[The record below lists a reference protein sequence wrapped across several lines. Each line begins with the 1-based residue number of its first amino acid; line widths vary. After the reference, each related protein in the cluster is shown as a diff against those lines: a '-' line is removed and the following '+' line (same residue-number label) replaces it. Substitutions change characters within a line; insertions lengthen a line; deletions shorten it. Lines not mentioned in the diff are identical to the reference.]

1 VKTSIYFNYIL
12 HLLVHDWQRILLVIF
27 CVAVGVV
34 VIGAVKNP
42 MYLNYTSRSLVRG
55 GQRTLLAIFCVAVGV
70 MAIVALQLVGLLIN
84 NAFTSDVRDANGGD
98 IAVRSQNEP
107 FTQSDLTFFDQL
119 KKDGT
124 IQNYTATINIQ
135 GYTGKTVSRESF
147 MVRVVDPAV
156 YPIVTPPTFT
166 NPTNGNIADLLKH
179 NQIVV
184 TQPFI
189 DQYKKKLGDTF
200 DMHIGSETQPVRTI
214 HAKIVGIVSES
225 GVLTQSGSLL
235 LLSLAD
241 YNAASPQVPTPP
253 QASNAPQADQGSS
266 TLPGQANPGEAGTTP
281 NNATSQRGAVY
292 DMINVTTDAQKLDTA
307 AKKIQ
312 QQFPIA
318 NTQTTADALKQQQE
332 SIASVRN
339 FLSIAGLLALLIGG
353 VGIVNTMQVLLS
365 RRKIEIAMLKTTG
378 YRRFDLYLLFGLEA
392 GLLGL
397 VGGLV
402 GAGAATGV
410 SYLVRNLVEQAFQ
423 FHIPFVLDASAW
435 FTIGSGVVIGL
446 ATALIF
452 GLLPIVQAAN
462 IRPLNVIRELPEGRG
477 ARSFFLTIFLL
488 IVLSVLFCIL
498 AIVVLNN
505 NVLLGAISVYATFI
519 FLGVLSLFFALVVVL
534 ISKLPVPERFSWL
547 YIGLVVIVVVLCAL
561 LYLGLPAFGRLPGI
575 PGLPAVGGLLLIF
588 ALLGFVVPLLPRTWK
603 ANAKMAL
610 RNIGRQRARTTTTM
624 LALFVGI
631 FTIGLILVLG
641 QDLRDRINEL
651 IARDLNYNVYVI
663 TANDDTTVM
672 HNKLGKL
679 PGLSA
684 HDEHPIVST
693 APVSINGK
701 PIGDL
706 LTGDKARGGPGNL
719 GRGGVL
725 HFLGG
730 VEGFD
735 VGNHQIPATNN
746 AKILKGGRNLQPS
759 DVGTAG
765 TPDNPDNV
773 VISSL
778 LSTLEPLHL
787 KVGDTIVLRNTDRS
801 MTRTVRV
808 VGIYESN
815 GFGNFLDPPIWG
827 TKDTVNTLSPVGLNQ
842 ALFSLK
848 IDSGKLSKATDVIG
862 QAVPNAFVF
871 NLSALTD
878 IINQF
883 LTDILLVLTTIAS
896 LSLLAGIIIIANAV
910 ALAMLERR
918 RELGI
923 LKSVGYTSRSILSE
937 VLLENGVVSG
947 TGALL
952 AMLLVTLATSL
963 LGTYLFK
970 ASFGVPT
977 PIALVLIFGVV
988 ALAMFVSTLVAWG
1001 AVRVRPLEVLRY
1013 E

>member
-1 VKTSIYFNYIL
+1 MYF
-12 HLLVHDWQRILLVIF
+12 
-27 CVAVGVV
+27 
-34 VIGAVKNP
+34 
-42 MYLNYTSRSLVRG
+42 NYTSRSLVRG

-107 FTQSDLTFFDQL
+107 FTQSDLPFFDQL

-124 IQNYTATINIQ
+124 IQNYTASINIQ
-135 GYTGKTVSRESF
+135 GYSGKASLRESF
-147 MVRVVDPAV
+147 MARIVDPAV

-166 NPTNGNIADLLKH
+166 NPTNGNIADLLKN
-179 NQIVV
+179 NQIIV

-200 DMHIGSETQPVRTI
+200 DMHLGSETQAVRTI
-214 HAKIVGIVSES
+214 HTKIVGIVSES
-225 GVLTQSGSLL
+225 GVLTQSGSLI

-241 YNAASPQVPTPP
+241 YNAASPQLPTPP
-253 QASNAPQADQGSS
+253 QGSGVPPSGQGGFTQSD
-266 TLPGQANPGEAGTTP
+266 QANPGAAGTTLP
-281 NNATSQRGAVY
+281 SAISQDGTTY
-292 DMINVTTDAQKLDTA
+292 DTINVTANAQKIDTA

-312 QQFPIA
+312 QHFPIA
-318 NTQTTADALKQQQE
+318 NTQTTADALKQEQD
-332 SIASVRN
+332 SIDSIRN

-423 FHIPFVLDASAW
+423 FRIPFVLDASAW
-435 FTIGSGVVIGL
+435 FTIGGGVVIGL

-477 ARSFFLTIFLL
+477 VRSILLTLFLL

-505 NVLLGAISVYATFI
+505 NVLLGVISVYSTFI
-519 FLGVLSLFFALVVVL
+519 FLSFLSLFFVLVILL

-547 YIGLVVIVVVLCAL
+547 YVGLVVVVVVLCAL
-561 LYLGLPAFGRLPGI
+561 LYRA
-575 PGLPAVGGLLLIF
+575 LPAVGGLLLIF
-588 ALLGFVVPLLPRTWK
+588 AFLGFVVPLLPRTWK

-641 QDLRDRINEL
+641 QDLRDRINDV
-651 IARDLNYNVYVI
+651 IARTLNYNVYVI
-663 TANDDTTVM
+663 TANDDTTIM
-672 HNKLGKL
+672 RSKLGKL

-684 HDEHPIVST
+684 HDEHTIVST
-693 APVSINGK
+693 APVSINSK

-706 LTGDKARGGPGNL
+706 LPTGDKANGGPGNL

-730 VEGFD
+730 IEGYD
-735 VGNHQIPATNN
+735 VGNKQIPATDN
-746 AKILKGGRNLQPS
+746 AKILKGRNLQS
-759 DVGTAG
+759 GDAGTAG

-773 VISSL
+773 VVSSL
-778 LSTLEPLHL
+778 LSNLDPLHL
-787 KVGDTIVLRNTDRS
+787 KVGDTIVLTNTNRS
-801 MTRTVRV
+801 LTRTVKI
-808 VGIYESN
+808 VGIYQSN
-815 GFGNFLDPPIWG
+815 GFGSTLEPLWG
-827 TKDTVNTLSPVGLNQ
+827 TKDTAQALSPAGQ
-842 ALFSLK
+842 TQSAFYLK
-848 IDSGKLSKATDVIG
+848 IDSDKLSKATDVIG
-862 QAVPNAFVF
+862 QAVPNAFVL
-871 NLSALTD
+871 NLSAITD

-896 LSLLAGIIIIANAV
+896 LSLLAGVIIIANAV

-970 ASFGVPT
+970 ANFGVPT
-977 PIALVLIFGVV
+977 PIALGLIFGAVV
-988 ALAMFVSTLVAWG
+988 LAMFVSTLVAWG